1 MHRRHIHRPA
11 LALGAA
17 LTSALALTA
26 APAQAADY
34 EVVASGL
41 DNPRLL
47 SFAPDGALYVAEAG
61 AGGTDNCVTHPDLGE
76 FCFGL
81 TGAITRVRPHGP
93 DKQVV
98 TGLPSVASEAEALG
112 PADVVIRGGRYV
124 VSIGLGGSD
133 EFRAGFGEDGE
144 WLGTLL
150 TGRLDGGGSP
160 QLLADVLAFEAEQN
174 PDGQDIDSNPTGLY
188 RSGDNYFLADAGG
201 NAVLKVDGDGDISTV
216 AALDPAIT
224 TVPVDLGGGSVIPAG
239 FPADAVPTAVERGP
253 DGAWYISQLTGF
265 PFEKGLSSIW
275 RLKPGGELKEWA
287 TGLTNVTDLAFSKD
301 GDLYAVEISSEG
313 LLTGAEGSLVR
324 VRPHKD
330 SHDVVASGLTA
341 PYGVALTER
350 WAYVS
355 VCTVCFGTGEVVR
368 IPLN

>member
-1 MHRRHIHRPA
+1 MSRRHSPRPA

-17 LTSALALTA
+17 LGTTLALTA
-26 APAQAADY
+26 APAVAADY
-34 EVVASGL
+34 DVVATGL
-41 DNPRLL
+41 DNPRHLT
-47 SFAPDGALYVAEAG
+47 FAPDGALYVAEAG
-61 AGGTDNCVTHPDLGE
+61 AGGSDNCVTHPDLGE

-81 TGAITRVRPHGP
+81 TGAITRVRPFGP
-93 DKQVV
+93 EKQVV
-98 TGLPSVASEAEALG
+98 TGLPSIATEMESLG
-112 PADVVIRGGRYV
+112 PSDIVFQGDRYV

-150 TGRLDGGGSP
+150 TGDLDGDGP
-160 QLLADVLAFEAEQN
+160 ELLADVLAFEADEN
-174 PDGQDIDSNPTGLY
+174 PDGEDVDSNPTGLY
-188 RSGDNYFLADAGG
+188 RAGDNYYLADSGG
-201 NAVLKVDGDGDISTV
+201 NAVLKVEKDGDISTV
-216 AALDPAIT
+216 ATLDPAIT
-224 TVPVDLGGGSVIPAG
+224 TVPVDLGGGMVIPAG
-239 FPADAVPTAVERGP
+239 FPADAVPTAVVRGP

-287 TGLTNVTDLAFSKD
+287 TGLTNVTDLAFSED

-330 SHDVVASGLTA
+330 THHVVAGGLMA
-341 PYGVALTER
+341 PYGVALDGD

-355 VCTVCFGTGEVVR
+355 TCTVCFGAGEVVR
-368 IPLN
+368 INIG